1 MFNLSIHMPIYLKSL
16 LVFLLVNLS
25 LPYALAGENSQ
36 SEQQTILIMGDS
48 ISAGFGIDKSQ
59 GWVALLESKLK
70 PLATPYK
77 IINASI
83 SGETTSGGA
92 NRIKPLLV
100 KHNPSLVIIELG
112 GNDGLRGSPIKMM
125 KQNLDYM
132 IKQSQNAGAEVLL
145 LGMRIPPDYGKTYSD
160 LFSRQY
166 KQLAL
171 ENNTLV
177 LPFLLNGIATQT
189 GMMQADGIHPTAKA
203 QPLMMEYVWS
213 MIKP

>member
-1 MFNLSIHMPIYLKSL
+1 MPIYLKSL

-145 LGMRIPPDYGKTYSD
+145 LGMRIPPNYGKTYSD

>member
-1 MFNLSIHMPIYLKSL
+1 MPYYLKSL
-16 LVFLLVNLS
+16 LVFLLINLS

-145 LGMRIPPDYGKTYSD
+145 LGMRIPPNYGKTYSD

-189 GMMQADGIHPTAKA
+189 GMMQA

>member
-1 MFNLSIHMPIYLKSL
+1 MPYYLKSL
-16 LVFLLVNLS
+16 LVFLLINLS

-48 ISAGFGIDKSQ
+48 ISAGFGIDKAQ
-59 GWVALLESKLK
+59 GWVSLLESKLE

-92 NRIKPLLV
+92 NRIKPLLA

-125 KQNLDYM
+125 KQNLSYM

-145 LGMRIPPDYGKTYSD
+145 LGMRIPPNYGQTYSD

-166 KQLAL
+166 QQLAL
-171 ENNTLV
+171 ENNTLI

-189 GMMQADGIHPTAKA
+189 GMMQADGIHPTTKA

-213 MIKP
+213 VIKP

>member
-1 MFNLSIHMPIYLKSL
+1 MPYYLKSL
-16 LVFLLVNLS
+16 LVFLLINLS

-145 LGMRIPPDYGKTYSD
+145 LGMRIPPNYGKTYSD
-160 LFSRQY
+160 LVSRQY

>member
-1 MFNLSIHMPIYLKSL
+1 MPIYLKSL
-16 LVFLLVNLS
+16 LVFLLINLS

-145 LGMRIPPDYGKTYSD
+145 LGMRIPPNYGKTYSD

>member
-1 MFNLSIHMPIYLKSL
+1 MPYYLKSL
-16 LVFLLVNLS
+16 LVFLLINLS

-48 ISAGFGIDKSQ
+48 ISAGFGIDKAQ

-70 PLATPYK
+70 LLAPSYK
-77 IINASI
+77 VINASI

-92 NRIKPLLV
+92 NRITPLLA

-125 KQNLDYM
+125 KQNMSYM
-132 IKQSQNAGAEVLL
+132 ITQSQSAGAEVLL
-145 LGMRIPPDYGKTYSD
+145 LGMRIPPNYGKTYSD

-171 ENNTLV
+171 ENDTLI

>member
-1 MFNLSIHMPIYLKSL
+1 MPYYLKSL
-16 LVFLLVNLS
+16 LVFLLINLS

-145 LGMRIPPDYGKTYSD
+145 LGMRIPPNYGKTYSD

>member
-1 MFNLSIHMPIYLKSL
+1 MLVL
-16 LVFLLVNLS
+16 LLLNLS
-25 LPYALAGENSQ
+25 LPYTLAGEYSQ

-48 ISAGFGIDKSQ
+48 ISAGFGIDKEQ
-59 GWVALLESKLK
+59 GWVSLLDIKLK
-70 PLATPYK
+70 TLAIPYK

-92 NRIKPLLV
+92 NRIKPLLD
-100 KHNPSLVIIELG
+100 KHNPNLVIIELG
-112 GNDGLRGSPIKMM
+112 GNDGLRGSPIRMM
-125 KQNLDYM
+125 KQNLSYM
-132 IKQSQNAGAEVLL
+132 IKQSQNSGAKVLL
-145 LGMRIPPDYGKTYSD
+145 LGMRIPPNYGQTYSN
-160 LFSRQY
+160 LFSGQY

-171 ENNTLV
+171 EYNTLI

-213 MIKP
+213 IIKP

>member
-1 MFNLSIHMPIYLKSL
+1 MPYYLKSL
-16 LVFLLVNLS
+16 LVFLLINLS

-100 KHNPSLVIIELG
+100 KHNPCLVIIELG

-145 LGMRIPPDYGKTYSD
+145 LGMRIPPNYGKTYSD

>member
-1 MFNLSIHMPIYLKSL
+1 MPNYLKSL
-16 LVFLLVNLS
+16 LVFLLINLS

-48 ISAGFGIDKSQ
+48 ISAGFGIDKAQ
-59 GWVALLESKLK
+59 GWVALLENKLK

-77 IINASI
+77 VINASI

-92 NRIKPLLV
+92 NRIKPLLA
-100 KHNPSLVIIELG
+100 KHTPSLVIIELG

-125 KQNLDYM
+125 KQNLGYM
-132 IKQSQNAGAEVLL
+132 IKQSQSAGAEVLL
-145 LGMRIPPDYGKTYSD
+145 LGMRIPPNYGKTYSD

-171 ENNTLV
+171 ENNALI
-177 LPFLLNGIATQT
+177 LPFLLDGIATQT
-189 GMMQADGIHPTAKA
+189 GMMQADGIHPTVKA

>member
-1 MFNLSIHMPIYLKSL
+1 MPYYLKSL
-16 LVFLLVNLS
+16 LVFLLINLS

-92 NRIKPLLV
+92 NRIKPLLA

-145 LGMRIPPDYGKTYSD
+145 LGMRIPPNYGKTYSD

-171 ENNTLV
+171 ENNTLI

>member
-1 MFNLSIHMPIYLKSL
+1 M
-16 LVFLLVNLS
+16 VFLLVNLS

-145 LGMRIPPDYGKTYSD
+145 LGMRIPPNYGKTYSD